1 VSPDQYKS
9 FLPDFMAVEMLE
21 NHLLIENPGYYNG
34 MSLKESLDALEDE
47 PTTWKDFVKQS
58 NF

>member
-58 NF
+58 NL